1 MTVTDSQSR
10 TDEGV
15 EPVKPLRERVSAPD
29 ALRLPSSVAGV
40 AWRRIVRDDV
50 PLLLEL
56 SRACDAVDTPWA
68 VTTEDEIA
76 LWLDDP
82 KLRLER
88 DSAIGFDDSGRA
100 VAYGF
105 VGQGDVHETVVW
117 IELDGAVHPERRREG
132 IGGALLDWQDE
143 RGRRMLAAE
152 DSTLPGRL
160 SVDAGEHEAGTI
172 ALAESRGYRVVR
184 WWLELER
191 DLAAPIP
198 EPSLGPGLRFE
209 PYGGNEELTRAA
221 RNDSFRDHWG
231 SQPVSER
238 EWREHDE
245 LESARPDLSFVVVEG
260 EGETKRVLGFAIGA
274 VYREDWEHR
283 GHSFGYIDL
292 LGVVSDAR
300 GRGIAKALL
309 ARSLAAMRAE
319 GFERAVLDVD
329 SESLTGAVGLYESV
343 GFETVRRSMTLAR
356 EF

>member
-1 MTVTDSQSR
+1 M
-10 TDEGV
+10 
-15 EPVKPLRERVSAPD
+15 KPLRERVSAPEE
-29 ALRLPSSVAGV
+29 LRLPAPVAGV

-56 SRACDAVDTPWA
+56 SLACDAVDNPWA
-68 VTTEDEIA
+68 VTTEDELE
-76 LWLDDP
+76 LWFDDP

-88 DSAIGFDDSGRA
+88 DSAIGIEESGRA

-105 VGQGDVHETVVW
+105 VGQGDEHETAVW
-117 IELDGAVHPERRREG
+117 IDFDGAVHPERRREG
-132 IGGALLDWQDE
+132 SGGALLDWQDE
-143 RGRRMLAAE
+143 RGRRLLGAE

-160 SVDAGEHEAGTI
+160 SVGANEGEVGTI
-172 ALAESRGYRVVR
+172 ALAESRGYRLVR

-191 DLAAPIP
+191 DLGSPIA
-198 EPSLGPGLRFE
+198 EPGLEPGLRFE
-209 PYGGNEELTRAA
+209 PYAGNEELTRLA

-245 LESARPDLSFVVVEG
+245 LDSARPDISFVVVTG
-260 EGETKRVLGFAIGA
+260 EGDAKRVLGFAVSA
-274 VYREDWEHR
+274 VYREDWEPR
-283 GHSFGYIDL
+283 GYSFGYIEL

-300 GRGIAKALL
+300 GRGIARALL
-309 ARSLAAMRAE
+309 ARALGAMRDD
-319 GFERAVLDVD
+319 GLDRAVLDVD